1 MMTVTCKHC
10 QTRFKLNS
18 ALLSGGQCK
27 VRCSICRHVFVISG
41 KETTAGGAQPMPS
54 ASDTGR
60 HRGVPR
66 DVQSNSRPSGQPGK
80 RPRLSPDRK
89 PFPPPK
95 VIAVSNQ
102 KGGVAKTTTCL
113 NLGMAL
119 SQLNQRV
126 LLVDFDVQANLTVSL
141 GYPSKGSFYEALTSD
156 QDAAVPS
163 VIQTAFPNLWL
174 LPADN
179 KMVLLDKEYLRLD
192 RFEHR
197 LKSRLEAIPHPYDYI
212 LIDTP
217 PSVGFFTLNAL
228 TAAQMAI
235 IPCQCDFFSTQG
247 VEQIIKVIRLVKG
260 KTNPEID
267 FRVLTTMYDARS
279 AASKTISTKLKEI
292 YGARVFA
299 SIIALDSKIRES
311 QIMRLPILA
320 YSKDCPAAVGY
331 LGLAREVSRSMN
343 RNGQPTQLSA

>member
-1 MMTVTCKHC
+1 M
-10 QTRFKLNS
+10 
-18 ALLSGGQCK
+18 
-27 VRCSICRHVFVISG
+27 
-41 KETTAGGAQPMPS
+41 
-54 ASDTGR
+54 
-60 HRGVPR
+60 
-66 DVQSNSRPSGQPGK
+66 
-80 RPRLSPDRK
+80 
-89 PFPPPK
+89 
-95 VIAVSNQ
+95 AVSNQ

-126 LLVDFDVQANLTVSL
+126 LLVDFDVQANLTISL
-141 GYPSKGSFYEALTSD
+141 GYPGKGSFYEALTSD
-156 QDAAVPS
+156 QGATVPS

-197 LKSRLEAIPHPYDYI
+197 LKSLLGAISHQYDYI

-228 TAAQMAI
+228 TAAQMVI
-235 IPCQCDFFSTQG
+235 VPCQCDFFSTQG
-247 VEQIIKVIRLVKG
+247 VEQIIKVIHLVKG
-260 KTNPEID
+260 KTNPKID

-279 AASKTISTKLKEI
+279 PASQTISAKLKEI
-292 YGARVFA
+292 YGGKVFA
-299 SIIALDSKIRES
+299 SVIALDSKVRES

-320 YSKDCPAAVGY
+320 YSKDCPAAIDY
-331 LGLAREVSRSMN
+331 LNLAREVSRFMDRS
-343 RNGQPTQLSA
+343 GQRTRLSA